1 MPDTPLRIALFT
13 HSVHPRGGVVHTVEL
28 GEALQALGHAVTLFL
43 PTAPGQRLYRDTSCE
58 TVAVPVP
65 AADPALVTMAARRIA
80 ALEATLPGLLAG
92 RPFDVLHA
100 QDTLSANALAT
111 LQARGR
117 IGDWVRT
124 LHHLDDYTDPRLVA
138 WQLRGVQAA
147 RQVLCVSDTWRDHL
161 QQRLGLRSWRVHNG
175 VNLRRFGPQPTA
187 ADATLALPPGRPL
200 CLAVG
205 GVEARKNTHR
215 IVQAFAGL
223 HARQPGARL
232 CIAGGASLL
241 PHEAEHQRYRAALA
255 AAGLSDAPGGAV
267 QRLGPVPDA
276 QMPALL
282 RAADVLLMPSLTE
295 GFGLVVL
302 EALASGT
309 PVVVPRQAPFTEHL
323 PADDPA
329 VQWCDDPHDAASIA
343 TALDHALQAPAFA
356 PPAWLATHGWER
368 SARQHEA
375 LYRCFLPAPRR
386 TTPATDPLPL
396 C

>member
-1 MPDTPLRIALFT
+1 MPEHPLRIALFT
-13 HSVHPRGGVVHTVEL
+13 HSVNPRGGVVHTVEL

-43 PTAPGQRLYRDTSCE
+43 PTAPGQRLYRDTACA

-65 AADPALVTMAARRIA
+65 PADADLVTMAGRRIA
-80 ALEATLPGLLAG
+80 ALEAALPGLLAA
-92 RPFDVLHA
+92 RPFDLLHA

-124 LHHLDDYTDPRLVA
+124 LHHLDDYADPRLVA

-147 RQVLCVSDTWRDHL
+147 RHVLCVSDTWRDHL
-161 QQRLGLRSWRVHNG
+161 QQRLGLRGWRVHNG
-175 VNLRRFGPQPTA
+175 VNLRRFGPQRTV

-200 CLAVG
+200 CLTVG
-205 GVEARKNTHR
+205 GIEARKNTHR
-215 IVQAFAGL
+215 IVQAFARL
-223 HARQPGARL
+223 HARQRGARL

-255 AAGLSDAPGGAV
+255 ETGLSDAPGGPV

-276 QMPALL
+276 QMPALM
-282 RAADVLLMPSLTE
+282 RAADVLLMPSLNE

-302 EALASGT
+302 EALACGT
-309 PVVVPRQAPFTEHL
+309 PVVVPRRAPFTEHL

-329 VQWCDDPHDAASIA
+329 VHWCDDPHDADAIA
-343 TALDHALQAPAFA
+343 AALAQALQTRPFT
-356 PPAWLATHGWER
+356 PPAWLATHGWDR

-375 LYRCFLPAPRR
+375 LYRCFLPAPQ
-386 TTPATDPLPL
+386 ALCAADPLPL